1 MVIDQLDDET
11 SHATEAE
18 GVIDISSSF
27 ATIFGNTRHGRLAA
41 DPIHSG
47 NHDRIEF
54 YDGIEQTAAETVLGR
69 WRRDAGFLYAIKLL
83 DQAA

>member
-1 MVIDQLDDET
+1 MVIDQLNDET

-27 ATIFGNTRHGRLAA
+27 ATMFGNTRHGRLAA
-41 DPIHSG
+41 DPIHSR
-47 NHDRIEF
+47 NHDRF